1 MLRSAIENE
10 ETRARLSSVYA
21 ILGAVAAVFFIY
33 VAPRIYGGLHPG
45 SADDS
50 SSGPVLSQQDG
61 TLNVLKQ
68 IILSLSFASF
78 TIIFYWLL
86 NLSVRIKFAKK
97 ALFYSNNS

>member
-1 MLRSAIENE
+1 
-10 ETRARLSSVYA
+10 
-21 ILGAVAAVFFIY
+21 
-33 VAPRIYGGLHPG
+33 LHPG

-78 TIIFYWLL
+78 TIIFYWML
-86 NLSVRIKFAKK
+86 NLSVRIKSAKK
-97 ALFYSNNS
+97 ALFYTQHS